1 MAAQLAVALLAL
13 TSLCVAAELDCDELV
28 KPLVLD
34 SHSPIYGKWVL
45 HVGAWDEPGL
55 KNELMTVKSS
65 WVDLSASTD
74 TGVMTIYWAD
84 RLKGKTDG
92 EDKCLQG
99 VANGTISGMTSHTTF
114 NINGH
119 TSYHE
124 GKYYESCSEC
134 LLSEDTTLLP
144 DGETKGRYLFLFT
157 RTGGL
162 EPAELEKYK
171 KQAECLK
178 FVPELFYGGTDL
190 CADEREP
197 AQPAEEVVED
207 SPTPPAAAPEE
218 EEETTAPEAK

>member
-13 TSLCVAAELDCDELV
+13 TSLCVASQPHCDELV

-45 HVGAWDEPGL
+45 HVGSWDKPGL
-55 KNELMTVKSS
+55 KNDLMTLNSS

-74 TGVMTIYWAD
+74 NGVMTIYWAD
-84 RLKGKTDG
+84 RLND
-92 EDKCLQG
+92 DKCLQG
-99 VANGTISGMTSHTTF
+99 VANATISGMTSHTTF

-119 TSYHE
+119 TSYHD
-124 GKYYESCSEC
+124 GKYYETCAEC

-144 DGETKGRYLFLFT
+144 DGETKGRYFFLFT

-162 EPAELEKYK
+162 EPSELEKFK

-178 FVPELFYGGTDL
+178 FLPEYYYGGKDL
-190 CADEREP
+190 CEDDREP
-197 AQPAEEVVED
+197 AQPTEEVTED
-207 SPTPPAAAPEE
+207 SPEPPVAAAAEE
-218 EEETTAPEAK
+218 DEKTTVPEAK